1 MINTN
6 DFRVKGG
13 KKKKISLKDF
23 DTSYDGPLTKKE
35 VNNHLLPA
43 NQQAMKDWQ
52 ERLYAENEQALLIV
66 LQAMDAAGKDG
77 IIKKVFTAMNPQ
89 GVQVTP
95 FKVPTRNEEDH
106 EYLWRVNLALPR
118 RGNIG
123 IFNRSHYEEV
133 LVTRVHDLLEESQM
147 PDHLI
152 DENIWQRR
160 FKEIRHFEKYL
171 GNNGIKV
178 IKFFLHVSKEEQ
190 QERLLERIDRPEKNW
205 KFASSDVL
213 ERERWDD
220 YQCAYEELLAATSTK
235 EAPWYVIPADRKWY
249 TRYVVSQLVVETFE
263 EMNPQY
269 PKLPKEELDHLDHWR
284 EVLLNS

>member
-1 MINTN
+1 M
-6 DFRVKGG
+6 
-13 KKKKISLKDF
+13 
-23 DTSYDGPLTKKE
+23 
-35 VNNHLLPA
+35 
-43 NQQAMKDWQ
+43 
-52 ERLYAENEQALLIV
+52 
-66 LQAMDAAGKDG
+66 
-77 IIKKVFTAMNPQ
+77 
-89 GVQVTP
+89 TP
-95 FKVPTRNEEDH
+95 FKVPTRREEDH
-106 EYLWRVNLALPR
+106 DYLWRVNLALPR

-123 IFNRSHYEEV
+123 IFNRSHYEDV

-249 TRYVVSQLVVETFE
+249 TRYVVSQIVVETFE
-263 EMNPQY
+263 EMDPQF
-269 PKLPKEELDHLDHWR
+269 PKLPQKELDNLDHWR
-284 EVLLNS
+284 EVLLNNSDISLLNPQRLDKR